1 MIEQFFFFPVA
12 SCAPRIGKDVLC
24 KFKNGNFMV
33 CRYEARDGKPVFAI
47 PPGWFAAENAFWPA
61 DSVEAFA
68 FLPSD
73 MLREVHSIDQSD
85 PGQSEGVAHA

>member
-1 MIEQFFFFPVA
+1 MIENFLFYSA
-12 SCAPRIGKDVLC
+12 DSCAPRIGKDVFC
-24 KFKNGNFMV
+24 KFKNGNYMV

-61 DSVEAFA
+61 DCVEAFA

-73 MLREVHSIDQSD
+73 FSREVQRIHQPD
-85 PGQSEGVAHA
+85 PGQDTKE